1 MTSATSPD
9 MEDRVEC
16 NWFAT
21 EEAKEKSKEC
31 QKRCKV
37 DPTQTFCTVCNRTIK
52 EISERGKS
60 FNAYS

>member
-1 MTSATSPD
+1 MTYATSPD

-21 EEAKEKSKEC
+21 EEAKEKCKEC

-52 EISERGKS
+52 EISERGRS
-60 FNAYS
+60 LNAYD

>member
-1 MTSATSPD
+1 

-16 NWFAT
+16 NWFPT

-60 FNAYS
+60 FNAYG

>member
-16 NWFAT
+16 NWFPT

-31 QKRCKV
+31 QKRCKA
-37 DPTQTFCTVCNRTIK
+37 DPTQTFCIVCNRTIK
-52 EISERGKS
+52 EIAERGKS
-60 FNAYS
+60 LNAYD